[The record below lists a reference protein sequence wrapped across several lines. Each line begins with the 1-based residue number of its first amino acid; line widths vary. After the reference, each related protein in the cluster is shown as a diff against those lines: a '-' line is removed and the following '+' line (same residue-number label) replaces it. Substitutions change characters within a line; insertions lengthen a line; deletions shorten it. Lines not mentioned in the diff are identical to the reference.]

1 MASETGI
8 ATIKAEEEACKVT
21 PKPTTAKPRNANRGS
36 LPKHLPRVEEVIE
49 PEASVCGC
57 GGGLHQIGED
67 GEPWGATGSSTMA
80 RNRILLGTRPR

>member
-1 MASETGI
+1 M
-8 ATIKAEEEACKVT
+8 T

-57 GGGLHQIGED
+57 GGGLHQIGAVEED
-67 GEPWGATGSSTMA
+67 QKTV
-80 RNRILLGTRPR
+80 RGTVFPTTVRTP